1 MTTISRTKAV
11 EVVRV
16 VANRYNI
23 TDAFDLFDDS
33 MIEHKLN
40 VLAGI
45 LKSNPVD
52 RQGNA
57 RCPVATWFSV
67 VEDELGIDPGD
78 PHEVR
83 EYQTY
88 LREVV

>member
-1 MTTISRTKAV
+1 MSTISRTKAV
-11 EVVRV
+11 EIISV
-16 VANRYNI
+16 VANLYNI

-33 MIEHKLN
+33 MIEYKLN
-40 VLAGI
+40 VLDGI
-45 LKSNPVD
+45 LKRNPVD

-67 VEDELGIDPGD
+67 VENELGIDPGD

-83 EYQTY
+83 EYQIY

>member
-1 MTTISRTKAV
+1 MTAIPRTKAV
-11 EVVRV
+11 EIVRV
-16 VANRYNI
+16 VANYYNI

-40 VLAGI
+40 VLANV

-52 RQGNA
+52 RQGNP
-57 RCPVATWFSV
+57 RCPVATWFYL

-88 LREVV
+88 LREAV